1 MIRVLSSNAGGMG
14 LIPGWELRPY
24 MPQGQKP
31 KTSNG
36 SNIVTN
42 STKTLKMVHPY
53 QNVFFKKRWFY
64 LIFSLEVKWNLIS
77 CVQLFATHSMSMVFS
92 RPEYWSGWPFP
103 FPGNL
108 SNSGLPHCRQ
118 ILYQLSHQ
126 GSPRTLERVAYPS
139 PADLPHTGIE
149 LGSPALQADSL
160 STELSGK
167 P

>member
-53 QNVFFKKRWFY
+53 QNVFFKKR
-64 LIFSLEVKWNLIS
+64 
-77 CVQLFATHSMSMVFS
+77 
-92 RPEYWSGWPFP
+92 
-103 FPGNL
+103 
-108 SNSGLPHCRQ
+108 
-118 ILYQLSHQ
+118 
-126 GSPRTLERVAYPS
+126 
-139 PADLPHTGIE
+139 
-149 LGSPALQADSL
+149 
-160 STELSGK
+160 
-167 P
+167 